1 MNSKNEKKNHTTT
14 SPVVDEEVVQDIL
27 EDENVDYIN
36 LEFTDEEDFEYA
48 CEWAE
53 DLAILDAE
61 GFSED
66 DDDLELWN
74 LDNFF
79 NDLY

>member
-1 MNSKNEKKNHTTT
+1 MNSKIEKKNLAT
-14 SPVVDEEVVQDIL
+14 SPVVDEENAQDIL

-36 LEFTDEEDFEYA
+36 LEFADEEDFEYA

-61 GFSED
+61 GFSGD
-66 DDDLELWN
+66 DDDLDLWN
-74 LDNFF
+74 LDSFF

>member
-1 MNSKNEKKNHTTT
+1 MNSKIEKKNHAT
-14 SPVVDEEVVQDIL
+14 SPVVDEENAQDLL
-27 EDENVDYIN
+27 EDESVDYIN

-61 GFSED
+61 GFNGD